1 MRRSVWLVI
10 LIAAVVGGGAFY
22 YYERHYTLV
31 REVTTPAPSTSPVI
45 VVQPSQSKDELNRKR
60 VEGIGSIKDLKPV
73 PLPSGAAG
81 GDSK

>member
-1 MRRSVWLVI
+1 MRRSAWLLI
-10 LIAAVVGGGAFY
+10 LIAVAGAGAFY

-31 REVTTPAPSTSPVI
+31 REITTPAPSTSQVI
-45 VVQPSQSKDELNRKR
+45 VVPPSPSKDELNRKR

-81 GDSK
+81 SDKN